1 LTQSDKEEEMS
12 MSLSKVASS
21 IPASPTI
28 ALNEE
33 ARLLREKGE
42 PVIHLGIG
50 EPKNKTPITAILS
63 SAAKLSSGD
72 VKYVPT
78 DGTPALKKAIVRYSE
93 ENYDRLVSPQNI
105 IVSDGAKQSLFNI
118 LFSLCNPQDEVIVLA
133 PYWVSYPEMIK
144 MIGAIPVIVTP
155 EDGSFL
161 PRFEEIERMVGSYTK
176 AIIVN
181 NPNNPSGMVYSEDL
195 ISQIVD
201 MCERKGIY
209 MICDDIYH
217 KLVFD
222 GRVVVPACKYT
233 RADVENSKIIL
244 VNGVAKLYGM
254 TGFRVGWVIAPKNLV
269 AIMTNVQSQTTTCVS
284 PVMQAAA
291 EGALTGMQSMVESL
305 RLTIQNNRDVLM
317 QELHS
322 FTDVFCTKPQGTF
335 YALPDF
341 HAYCRN
347 SVAKNSIE
355 LCQFLLKKALVVTV
369 PGKEFGMEGH
379 LRLSYAGTVKELTEG
394 VERMK
399 WALDPNAPSDIY
411 IGDRKLTRDWL

>member
-1 LTQSDKEEEMS
+1 
-12 MSLSKVASS
+12 MSLSQVASS
-21 IPASPTI
+21 IPASPTF

-63 SAAKLSSGD
+63 SAARLSSGD
-72 VKYVPT
+72 IKYVPV
-78 DGTPALKKAIVRYSE
+78 DGTPSLKKAIVRYSE
-93 ENYDRLVSPQNI
+93 ENYGRLIAPQNI

-118 LFSLCNPQDEVIVLA
+118 LFTLCNPQDEVILLA
-133 PYWVSYPEMIK
+133 PYWVSYPDMVR
-144 MIGAIPVIVTP
+144 MVGAIPVVVKP
-155 EDGSFL
+155 EDGSFV
-161 PRFEEIERMVGSYTK
+161 PRFDEIERVVGSYTK

-181 NPNNPSGMVYSEDL
+181 SPNNPSGMIYPEDL
-195 ISQIVD
+195 VSKIVNL
-201 MCERKGIY
+201 CESKGIY

-222 GRVVVPACKYT
+222 GKVAVPACKYT
-233 RADVENSKIIL
+233 RKDVENSKIIL

-254 TGFRVGWVIAPKNLV
+254 TGFRVGWAMAPRKLV
-269 AIMTNVQSQTTTCVS
+269 EIMTNVQSQTTSCVS

-305 RLTIQNNRDVLM
+305 RLSIQNNRDVLM

-322 FTDVFCTKPQGTF
+322 FTDVHCIKPQGTF

-341 HAYCRN
+341 KAYCRN
-347 SVAKNSIE
+347 SVARNSVE

-369 PGKEFGMEGH
+369 PGREFGMEDH

-394 VERMK
+394 IERMK
-399 WALDPNAPSDIY
+399 WALDPNAPSEIY
-411 IGDRKLTRDWL
+411 IGDRKLFRDWL

>member
-1 LTQSDKEEEMS
+1 
-12 MSLSKVASS
+12 MSLSQIASS
-21 IPASPTI
+21 IPASPTF

-50 EPKNKTPITAILS
+50 EPKNKTPISAILS
-63 SAAKLSSGD
+63 AAAKLSSGD
-72 VKYVPT
+72 VKYVAT
-78 DGTPALKKAIVRYSE
+78 DGTPSLKKAIVRYSE
-93 ENYDRLVSPQNI
+93 ENYDRMVAPQNI
-105 IVSDGAKQSLFNI
+105 IVSEGAKQSLFNI
-118 LFSLCNPQDEVIVLA
+118 LFTLCNPQDEVIVIA

-155 EDGSFL
+155 EDGSFI
-161 PRFEEIERMVGSYTK
+161 PNFYEIERVVGSDTK

-181 NPNNPSGMVYSEDL
+181 SPNNPSGMVYPEDL
-195 ISQIVD
+195 INKIVEL
-201 MCERKGIY
+201 CERKGIY

-222 GRVVVPACKYT
+222 GKVAVPACKYT
-233 RADVENSKIIL
+233 KKDVESSKIIL

-254 TGFRVGWVIAPKNLV
+254 TGFRVGWAIAPKKLV
-269 AIMTNVQSQTTTCVS
+269 EIMTNVQSQTTSCVS

-291 EGALTGMQSMVESL
+291 EGALTGMQSIVESL
-305 RLTIQNNRDVLM
+305 RLSIQNNRDVLI

-322 FTDVFCTKPQGTF
+322 FTDVHCFKPQGTF

-341 HAYCRN
+341 KAYCRN
-347 SVAKNSIE
+347 SIAKNSVE
-355 LCQFLLKKALVVTV
+355 LCQFLLKKALVVTI
-369 PGKEFGMEGH
+369 PGKEFGIEGH

-394 VERMK
+394 IERMK
-399 WALDPNAPSDIY
+399 WALDPNAPSEIY
-411 IGDRKLTRDWL
+411 IGDRKLIRDWL

>member
-1 LTQSDKEEEMS
+1 
-12 MSLSKVASS
+12 MSLSNVAIS

-78 DGTPALKKAIVRYSE
+78 DGTPSLKKAIVRYSE
-93 ENYDRLVSPQNI
+93 ENYDRVVSPQNI

-118 LFSLCNPQDEVIVLA
+118 LFTLCNPQDEVIVIA
-133 PYWVSYPEMIK
+133 PYWVSYPEMVR
-144 MIGAIPVIVTP
+144 MVGAVPVIVTP
-155 EDGSFL
+155 EDGSFQ
-161 PRFEEIERMVGSYTK
+161 PRFDEIERVVGSYTK

-181 NPNNPSGMVYSEDL
+181 SPNNPSGMVYSEDL
-195 ISQIVD
+195 ISKIVD
-201 MCERKGIY
+201 LCEHKGIH

-222 GRVVVPACKYT
+222 GKVAVPACKYT
-233 RADVENSKIIL
+233 QKDVENSKVIL

-254 TGFRVGWVIAPKNLV
+254 TGFRVGWVIAPKKLV
-269 AIMTNVQSQTTTCVS
+269 EIMTNVQSQTTTCVS

-291 EGALTGMQSMVESL
+291 EGALTGMQSVVESL
-305 RLTIQNNRDVLM
+305 RLSIQNNRDVLM

-322 FTDVFCTKPQGTF
+322 FTDVNCVRPQGTF

-341 HAYCRN
+341 KAYCRN
-347 SVAKNSIE
+347 SVAKNSVE

-394 VERMK
+394 IERMK
-399 WALDPNAPSDIY
+399 WALDPNAPSEIY
-411 IGDRKLTRDWL
+411 IGDRKIIRDWL